1 MIRTEQ
7 TDLPVGHQVHV
18 GEYNRDSHAIVH
30 FQPIEHGQPA
40 ITLAVVAHGMWSI
53 PAGKANKIAADI
65 VVDTFVEKF
74 TEATSPNIQA
84 IFSEVVAAASHRIR
98 QYREAHLEIQAVIA
112 SCAATVIMNSR
123 LYTVSVGNCRIYFLR
138 KGQLRQISTDHTT
151 IQMMI
156 DREYAT
162 ANELENGHWDGF
174 PFTRCLGG
182 EPDMISQYEV
192 PDFRLRLHN
201 GESDKQAQSNQ
212 GLLLTHGDQIMLCT
226 DGLHGSI
233 NTLARLKNESIRKA
247 WLSQSH
253 PQQTA
258 DALIILA
265 KQTIGE
271 HWDITAI
278 VMKVP

>member
-7 TDLPVGHQVHV
+7 TDLLVGHQVHV
-18 GEYNRDSHAIVH
+18 GEYKRDSHAIVH

-53 PAGKANKIAADI
+53 PAGREKTAADI
-65 VVDTFVEKF
+65 VVDTFVEKY

-84 IFSEVVAAASHRIR
+84 TFSEAVAAASHKIR
-98 QYREAHLEIQAVIA
+98 QYRETHPETEAVIA
-112 SCAATVIMNSR
+112 SCAATLIMNSR

-138 KGQLRQISTDHTT
+138 KRQLRQISADHTT

-156 DREYAT
+156 DRGYVTE
-162 ANELENGHWDGF
+162 NEQKNGHWDGF

-212 GLLLTHGDQIMLCT
+212 GLLLTHGDEVMLCT

-233 NTLARLKNESIRKA
+233 NTLARLKNESIRKV

-258 DALIILA
+258 DALITLA

-271 HWDITAI
+271 YWDITAI
-278 VMKVP
+278 VVKVP